1 LNGASRPA
9 NAVFL
14 KRRDEIMFEPKIRI
28 NKALYELVEQKAD
41 EEGYSSIDEYVTHIL
56 EKAVANAGENASEE
70 EIRER
75 LRGLGYLK

>member
-1 LNGASRPA
+1 
-9 NAVFL
+9 
-14 KRRDEIMFEPKIRI
+14 MFEPKIKI
-28 NKALYELVEQKAD
+28 NKALYELVETKAD

-56 EKAVANAGENASEE
+56 EKTVADAGENATEE